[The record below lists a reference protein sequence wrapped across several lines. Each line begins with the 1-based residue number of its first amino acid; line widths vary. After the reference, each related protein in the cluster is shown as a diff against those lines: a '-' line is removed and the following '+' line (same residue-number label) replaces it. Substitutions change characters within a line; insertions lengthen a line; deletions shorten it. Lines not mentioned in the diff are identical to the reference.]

1 MSFPEKQHWV
11 PRFYLKEFAIP
22 ESKNSKVPQLW
33 AFSKNHSDRKEPSQ
47 VSIFDTACS
56 RYMYSPLDNKGK
68 RDFYMEKRF
77 AKLENLVA
85 KIWQEVCYE
94 YIDISDS
101 VRKVISLFL
110 ATMILRNKKSF
121 EQLDDIH
128 RNMIKQLDGLP
139 KDKSGRPCIDK
150 VTFKGKEYA
159 FDNSDWFEVK
169 NASKKEDLKRIFV
182 ETIKEGTFEFANI
195 LLKKNWSF
203 LFFSKPIL
211 ATSDNPIITVNYNK
225 DKFGIGSEGTMIYF
239 PLTPYRVLEVGGPR
253 EDNKYFG
260 LDEQW
265 GHCINYLLW
274 TNGCRFI
281 YAHRNIDEV
290 LFEICGFIDKQKNE
304 VSGR

>member
-1 MSFPEKQHWV
+1 MTFPKKQHWV

-56 RYMYSPLDNKGK
+56 RYMYSPLDDKGK

-77 AKLENLVA
+77 EELEDLVA
-85 KIWQEVCYE
+85 KIWQKVCYE

-101 VRKVISLFL
+101 VRKVMSLFL
-110 ATMILRNKKSF
+110 ATTILRNKKSSD
-121 EQLDDIH
+121 QHNSIY
-128 RNMIKQLDGLP
+128 RNMLKQIDGLP
-139 KDKSGRPCIDK
+139 KDKLGRPCIDK
-150 VTFKGKEYA
+150 VIFKGKEYE
-159 FDNSDWFEVK
+159 FDCSDWFEFK
-169 NASKKEDLKRIFV
+169 NASEEDLKRSFV
-182 ETIKEGTFEFANI
+182 ETIKEGTCEFTNI

-203 LFFSKPIL
+203 LVFSKPIL
-211 ATSDNPIITVNYNK
+211 ATSDKPVITVNFNK
-225 DKFGIGSEGTMIYF
+225 DKFGIGTEGTIIYF
-239 PLTPYRVLEVGGPR
+239 PLTPCRVLEIGGPR

-274 TNGCRFI
+274 TDGGRFM
-281 YAHRNIDEV
+281 YAHRNTDEV
-290 LFEICGFIDKQKNE
+290 LFEICKFIDRQKNE
-304 VSGR
+304 ISGG